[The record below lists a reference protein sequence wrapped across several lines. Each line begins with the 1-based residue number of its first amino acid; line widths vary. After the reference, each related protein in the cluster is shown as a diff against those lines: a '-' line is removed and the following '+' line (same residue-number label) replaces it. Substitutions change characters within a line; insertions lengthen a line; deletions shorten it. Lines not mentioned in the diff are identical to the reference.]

1 MLLTTSIW
9 LCQQHSRNLGPA
21 FIRALYKFS
30 FPFIPR
36 VSYANRFY
44 ESSSLFWRSSS
55 TSDRPLSHL
64 AFDRI
69 LHCPNPSLPSFASTR
84 VTTLRNEPPPFD
96 PSATHRVGPDW
107 LDSYFARGMPDV
119 PSSTEMLLFC
129 QSSILMLERSTPQKW
144 SSRRY
149 EKADLIGELKIS
161 FECRKVETRRI
172 GWRIEVYDPISLAV
186 SLPVSIYLRCFPPM
200 LVLSGPI

>member
-1 MLLTTSIW
+1 M
-9 LCQQHSRNLGPA
+9 CQ
-21 FIRALYKFS
+21 AL
-30 FPFIPR
+30 
-36 VSYANRFY
+36 Y

-172 GWRIEVYDPISLAV
+172 GWRIEVYDPISLACSPARFPSCLDLSPLLPSHAR
-186 SLPVSIYLRCFPPM
+186 SLRPNIIGAQRRVFPCCNAEMPRF
-200 LVLSGPI
+200 LPLQ